1 MSDDRFID
9 EIREYLSGYDGDDI
23 YLMEVC
29 GSHTQAISKYG
40 ISELLS
46 EKIHLLSGP
55 GCPVCVTPSAYIDKL
70 IELAKTNETK
80 VLCFGDMMRV
90 PGSRSSLSA
99 SRAEGGDVEFV
110 YSPMEIINR
119 AENEPEKKFVF
130 AAVGFETT
138 APVYALL
145 IDMLIK
151 KDIKNVRLLTA
162 LKTMPSVISYLLDNG
177 AKIDGFI
184 APGHVAAVTG
194 SELFVPLSQKYE
206 IPFAVAGFEALELL
220 VAVYGLVKEVV
231 SLRKKRC
238 LGGETDIQGL
248 TKNYYTSVVTE
259 KGNPKA
265 KALVNKYFT
274 EGSATWRGM
283 GEINGSGLYLR
294 KEYID
299 RFDAGSLGLS
309 EDIKLNDGCQ
319 CARVLMG
326 KILPIDCPLFG
337 KVCSPA
343 DPKGAC
349 MVSSEGA
356 CAQYFTYKRTR

>member
-1 MSDDRFID
+1 MSDNRFID
-9 EIREYLSGYDGDDI
+9 DIREFLSGYDGDDI

-46 EKIHLLSGP
+46 ERIHLLSGP

-70 IELAKTNETK
+70 IELAMSDSTS

-90 PGSRSSLSA
+90 PGSVSSLSMA
-99 SRAEGGDVEFV
+99 RPEGADVEFV
-110 YSPMEIINR
+110 YSPMEIIDR
-119 AENEPEKKFVF
+119 AKKEPEKTFVF

-145 IDMLIK
+145 IDMLISEG
-151 KDIKNVRLLTA
+151 ITNVRILTS
-162 LKTMPSVISYLLDNG
+162 LKTMPPVVSYLLDNG

-194 SELFVPLSQKYE
+194 SNLFIPLSQKYNV
-206 IPFAVAGFEALELL
+206 PFAVAGFEAEELL
-220 VAVYGLVKEVV
+220 TAVYGLVKDVI
-231 SLRKKRC
+231 SLREAADNKAYI
-238 LGGETDIQGL
+238 DDMNL
-248 TKNYYTSVVTE
+248 TKNYYSSVVSE
-259 KGNPKA
+259 AGNIQA
-265 KALVNKYFT
+265 QNMVSKYF
-274 EGSATWRGM
+274 EAGDATWRGL
-283 GEINGSGLYLR
+283 GEISGSGLYL
-294 KEYID
+294 KPEYRD
-299 RFDAGSLGLS
+299 LYDAGSFGLS
-309 EDIKLNDGCQ
+309 EDVKLNQGCQ

-326 KILPIDCPLFG
+326 EILPVDCPLFG

-349 MVSSEGA
+349 MVSSEGS
-356 CAQYFTYKRTR
+356 CAQYYTYKRTR